1 VSKKESLEALYVDS
15 SVLVALLAPRD
26 RYHRYAIRLA
36 RADQRPMVTSSVSEV
51 EIGRALGRQAA
62 PAAVQRAARELLDH
76 CEIVDLTLEIRL
88 RAIEVRPASA
98 RSLDAIHVATALV
111 AGINRFASFDARQR
125 IAAEEMGMKLVGA
138 GISGRS

>member
-1 VSKKESLEALYVDS
+1 VSKKESLDALYMDS
-15 SVLVALLAPRD
+15 SVFVALLAPGD
-26 RYHRYAIRLA
+26 RHHQYAVRLA

-51 EIGRALGRQAA
+51 EIGRALGRRAA
-62 PAAVQRAARELLDH
+62 PASVRGAARELLDH
-76 CEIVDLTLEIRL
+76 CEIVDLTPEIRL
-88 RAIEVRPASA
+88 RAIEVRPASV

-138 GISGRS
+138 KT